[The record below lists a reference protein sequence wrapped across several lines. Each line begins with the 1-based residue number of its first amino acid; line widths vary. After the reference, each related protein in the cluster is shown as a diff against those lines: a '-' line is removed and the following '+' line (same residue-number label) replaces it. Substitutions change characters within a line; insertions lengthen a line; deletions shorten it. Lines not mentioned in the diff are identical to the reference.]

1 MCRLAAPSAFSHFHI
16 FFKFIKTS
24 TIAVS
29 TATLLSFIHYS
40 FLSWQA
46 ITTARLQVHYA
57 HMKPITPSGLA
68 NSSNIY
74 LLPCEQRV
82 NLPVTLKTVLPLW
95 NKNITLPAPETALML
110 NLLSNFKTMPQVWFQ
125 SSRRKPFPNSV
136 TFLCAGSHCSWILFP
151 CVSRYSMSH
160 TWDWR
165 EMSACHN
172 TLDSMFLL
180 CFLPFYISV
189 KLLIAKQKRESAT
202 ALNIIKFLLK
212 LLFTH
217 THLLILMLQ
226 YLSCI

>member
-110 NLLSNFKTMPQVWFQ
+110 NLLSNFKTMPVSLIPILTQETVSKQCVRTDIPLRRQPLFLNSLSVCMQVFYE
-125 SSRRKPFPNSV
+125 
-136 TFLCAGSHCSWILFP
+136 SHL
-151 CVSRYSMSH
+151 RL
-160 TWDWR
+160 T
-165 EMSACHN
+165 
-172 TLDSMFLL
+172 
-180 CFLPFYISV
+180 
-189 KLLIAKQKRESAT
+189 
-202 ALNIIKFLLK
+202 
-212 LLFTH
+212 
-217 THLLILMLQ
+217 
-226 YLSCI
+226 